1 MSDLWG
7 GFIRG
12 CGLGYLLSLAVLER
26 TVCGPQALNLSLL
39 GYGTRDPCHLALI
52 LALEDL

>member
-26 TVCGPQALNLSLL
+26 TVCGPQALKL